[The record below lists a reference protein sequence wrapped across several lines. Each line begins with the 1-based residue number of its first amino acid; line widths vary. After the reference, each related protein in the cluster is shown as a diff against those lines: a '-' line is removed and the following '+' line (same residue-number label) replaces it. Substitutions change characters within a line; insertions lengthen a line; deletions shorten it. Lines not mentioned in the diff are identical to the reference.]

1 MGELNLESALLIILC
16 IDAFL
21 VAGQF
26 AVTAINPDSHLN
38 FFSQHNSTLIEDF
51 NAGNYTDPVL
61 NQNNSFD
68 KLPTAV
74 NPLSTD
80 LSSIISDP
88 ISTAINWFA
97 NIPGIGLIF
106 KILGA
111 PIVYMSV
118 LGLPFE
124 FVFLMGAIWYGITLF
139 LLFKLIVG
147 R

>member
-1 MGELNLESALLIILC
+1 MADLNVESALLIILC

-26 AVTAINPDSHLN
+26 AVTAINPDSHLS
-38 FFSQHNSTLIEDF
+38 FFSYHNSTLIEDF
-51 NAGNYTDPVL
+51 NAGNYTNPVL
-61 NQNNSFD
+61 NQNDSFS

-80 LSSIISDP
+80 LSNIISDP
-88 ISTAINWFA
+88 ISTIINWFA
-97 NIPGIGLIF
+97 GLPGIGLIF

-111 PIVYMSV
+111 PITYLSV

-139 LLFKLIVG
+139 LLMKLIVG